1 MIAIENSW
9 DITEWV
15 FWGLVDLYIR
25 NYIFVMRRRNH
36 GIEQNN
42 WRV

>member
-15 FWGLVDLYIR
+15 FWDLVDLYIR
-25 NYIFVMRRRNH
+25 NYILGMRRRGH
-36 GIEQNN
+36 GTE
-42 WRV
+42 